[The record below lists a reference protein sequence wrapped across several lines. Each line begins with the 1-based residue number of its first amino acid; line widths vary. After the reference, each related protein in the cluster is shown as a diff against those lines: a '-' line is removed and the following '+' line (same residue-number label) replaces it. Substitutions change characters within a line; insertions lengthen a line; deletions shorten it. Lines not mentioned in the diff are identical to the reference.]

1 MKNILLITAAVMAM
15 ATTAHADSLDNP
27 AGMDPSCKGHEQNRE
42 TYLKELEW
50 VVNGGR
56 MELISELIA
65 PEYRNNSAPPGA
77 AQGPD
82 AIRQYLGIL
91 KNAFPDRKVRND
103 MLLCAGDFVIVRSTV
118 TGTSTGPYFGQPATG
133 KSYSVT
139 GTDIYMI
146 KDGKF
151 RARWG
156 NEDAMGMMQQLGYL
170 PNERPAFA
178 GPGGP
183 PPGGP
188 PPSGKP
194 KP

>member
-1 MKNILLITAAVMAM
+1 MKFLSRIAFAVAVGFS
-15 ATTAHADSLDNP
+15 APSYADSLDNP
-27 AGMDPSCKGHEQNRE
+27 AGMDPSCIGHEQNRE

-56 MELISELIA
+56 MELIDELIA

-82 AIRQYLGIL
+82 AIRQYLQIL
-91 KNAFPDRKVRND
+91 KKAFPDRKVKNE
-103 MLLCAGDFVIVRSTV
+103 MLLCAGDYVIVRSTV

-133 KSYSVT
+133 KSYSVM
-139 GTDIYMI
+139 GTDIYLI

-170 PNERPAFA
+170 PNERPTFE
-178 GPGGP
+178 P
-183 PPGGP
+183 PKGAPA
-188 PPSGKP
+188 KP
-194 KP
+194 

>member
-1 MKNILLITAAVMAM
+1 MRNAFVVFALAALVSSA
-15 ATTAHADSLDNP
+15 ALADSLDNP

-56 MELISELIA
+56 MELIDELIA

-82 AIRQYLGIL
+82 AIRQYLTIL
-91 KNAFPDRKVRND
+91 KAAFPDRKVKNE
-103 MLLCAGDFVIVRSTV
+103 MLLCAGDYVIVRSTV
-118 TGTSTGPYFGQPATG
+118 TGTSKGPYFGQPPTG
-133 KSYSVT
+133 KSYSVM
-139 GTDIYMI
+139 GTDIYLI

-170 PNERPAFA
+170 ALERPAFA
-178 GPGGP
+178 PA
-183 PPGGP
+183 
-188 PPSGKP
+188 GKP
-194 KP
+194 PDKNP